1 MCIQASVQLQG
12 IKGLWSLKTS
22 LNDQYDT
29 FLVVTFINE
38 THFLAMNKENEL
50 AETDIEGFDSETQT
64 LVCGSAIHNQLIQVL
79 HFSTH
84 LSIFSLQLATCF

>member
-1 MCIQASVQLQG
+1 MCNQASVQLQG
-12 IKGLWSLKTS
+12 IKGLWSLKSS

-38 THFLAMNKENEL
+38 TRFLAMNKENEL
-50 AETDIEGFDSETQT
+50 EETDIEGFDSETQT

-79 HFSTH
+79 LFPT
-84 LSIFSLQLATCF
+84 ICQFCSLHLATCF